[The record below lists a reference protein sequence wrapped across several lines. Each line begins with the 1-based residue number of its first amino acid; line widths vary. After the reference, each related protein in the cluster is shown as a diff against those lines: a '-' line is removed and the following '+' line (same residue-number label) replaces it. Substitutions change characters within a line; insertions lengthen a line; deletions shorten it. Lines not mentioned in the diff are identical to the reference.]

1 MHEME
6 LGTLVFEFMSS
17 ISDLPVE
24 RWYNKTISL
33 SLSLKK
39 QTFICQRAW
48 KVDSEVTSVAL

>member
-1 MHEME
+1 MQEME

-17 ISDLPVE
+17 ISDLPVK

-39 QTFICQRAW
+39 QTFIC
-48 KVDSEVTSVAL
+48 

>member
-1 MHEME
+1 MQEME

-39 QTFICQRAW
+39 QTFIC
-48 KVDSEVTSVAL
+48 